1 VTSFQSAA
9 GAQGRQFAQQCD
21 FLLQQG
27 GFELGKAV
35 LLRDVGVEI
44 DREAVS
50 PSGRTVW
57 FEYKG
62 SIQGVR
68 PGLIR
73 TDTLKKAIANG
84 ALLTAL
90 PGHPPYIVL
99 TSHLPTSGA
108 ALAMLAAAQ
117 GLGYFDDVVCIYDPV
132 QAARL
137 RDL

>member
-9 GAQGRQFAQQCD
+9 GEQGRQFAQQCD
-21 FLLQQG
+21 LLLQQT
-27 GFELGKAV
+27 GFDLRRPV

-62 SIQGVR
+62 SVQGVR
-68 PGLIR
+68 PGLMR

-84 ALLTAL
+84 ALLQAMDE
-90 PGHPPYIVL
+90 HPPYVVL
-99 TSHLPTSGA
+99 TSHLPAAGA
-108 ALAMLAAAQ
+108 ALAMLSVAQ
-117 GLGYFDDVVCIYDPV
+117 KLAYFDDVICIYDPA

-137 RDL
+137 RQL